1 MAVTVA
7 VIALAGAAV
16 AVTVHQLGHR
26 SSSQT
31 GAGTLAGLSSA
42 AACPRQVHVVTASSF
57 VPVLN
62 KVSGSLASGS
72 NCVVIK
78 TTVADGQGA
87 ANVVASSP
95 DADVWI
101 PDDASW
107 RHLPNGAKLSGTAG
121 SVIAT
126 SPMYFVTVKNAPL
139 PAAESSWVGLATVL
153 SQQTGT
159 RLVIRDPAASADG
172 LVAAGSM
179 GDAVFAR
186 SGPLQSALDLMRA
199 WQKGRMVTGTAP
211 AFPQTS
217 SEVAVVPEYALLRS
231 GRADEYNVTAPT
243 DATGMMRFT
252 WNPTAAA
259 AADPDRTAALNALHD
274 ALTGPNSTAAL
285 AANQLRGPTAQP
297 IVESGYAAVAVL
309 PAQHGKSLATLS
321 QHHVW
326 HVLTTWH
333 PDQRKANILVVVD
346 VSSSQGNTAPGSNLP
361 LIQVVQQGVTQ
372 LTTLLPPT
380 SHLGLWK
387 FGYHLSPPNDYQVL
401 APTAGLDPGQ
411 QQRFARATEQLTAQN
426 TGTALYDTIL
436 AAYKDQQ
443 AHFQNGR
450 PNEVL
455 IFTDGKNEDA
465 PDSIS
470 IDQLKA
476 SLAATDPNKRVQ
488 IGVLAFRGPAFRGP
502 APVDQLTDALSPV
515 GGQVDT
521 LNNANDVLGAF
532 VHAVSG
538 GLTHA

>member
-1 MAVTVA
+1 MAAIVA
-7 VIALAGAAV
+7 AIALAGAAV
-16 AVTVHQLGHR
+16 AVAVNQLGHR
-26 SSSQT
+26 SSSHT
-31 GAGTLAGLSSA
+31 AAGTLAGLSSA
-42 AACPRQVHVVTASSF
+42 AACTRQVHVVTASSF

-87 ANVVASSP
+87 ASVVASSP

-107 RHLPNGAKLSGTAG
+107 RRLPNDAKLSGTAG

-126 SPMYFVTVKNAPL
+126 SPMYLVTVKNAPL

-179 GDAVFAR
+179 GDAVFAL

-199 WQKGRMVTGTAP
+199 WQKGRTVTGSEP

-231 GRADEYNVTAPT
+231 GRADKYNVTAPT

-259 AADPDRTAALNALHD
+259 AADPNRAGALNALHD

-285 AANQLRGPTAQP
+285 AANHLRGPTAQP
-297 IVESGYAAVAVL
+297 IVESGHAAVPVL

-333 PDQRKANILVVVD
+333 PDQRKAKVLVLVD
-346 VSSSQGNTAPGSNLP
+346 VSGSQGNTAPGSNLP

-372 LTTLLPPT
+372 LATLLPPT
-380 SHLGLWK
+380 SYLGLWK

-401 APTAGLDPGQ
+401 APTAALDPGQ

-426 TGTALYDTIL
+426 SGTALYNTIL

-443 AHFQNGR
+443 AHFQNGM

-476 SLAATDPNKRVQ
+476 NLAATDPNKRVQ

-502 APVDQLTDALSPV
+502 APVEELTDALSPV
-515 GGQVDT
+515 GGQVDI

-538 GLTHA
+538 GLTHT

>member
-1 MAVTVA
+1 VA

-16 AVTVHQLGHR
+16 SVTVHQLGHR
-26 SSSQT
+26 SSSHT
-31 GAGTLAGLSSA
+31 AAGALAGLSSA
-42 AACPRQVHVVTASSF
+42 AACTRQVHVVTASSF

-62 KVSGSLASGS
+62 EVSGSLASGS

-87 ANVVASSP
+87 AHVVASSP

-107 RHLPNGAKLSGTAG
+107 RNLPNDAKLSGTAG

-139 PAAESSWVGLATVL
+139 PAAESSWIGLAAVL

-217 SEVAVVPEYALLRS
+217 SEVAVVPEYALQRS
-231 GRADEYNVTAPT
+231 GRADKYNVTAPT

-274 ALTGPNSTAAL
+274 VLTGPDSTAVL
-285 AANQLRGPTAQP
+285 AAKHLRGPTAQP
-297 IVESGYAAVAVL
+297 IVQTGYAAVAVL
-309 PAQHGKSLATLS
+309 PAQNGKSLATLS
-321 QHHVW
+321 EHHVW

-372 LTTLLPPT
+372 LATLLPPA

-387 FGYHLSPPNDYQVL
+387 FGYQLSPPNDYQVL
-401 APTAGLDPGQ
+401 APTAALDPGQ
-411 QQRFARATEQLTAQN
+411 QQRFATATEQITAQN

-436 AAYKDQQ
+436 SAYKDQQ
-443 AHFQNGR
+443 AHFQNGM

-455 IFTDGKNEDA
+455 IFTDGKNEAA

-476 SLAATDPNKRVQ
+476 SLAATDPTKRVQ

-502 APVDQLTDALSPV
+502 APVDELTDALSPV

-538 GLTHA
+538 GLTHTT